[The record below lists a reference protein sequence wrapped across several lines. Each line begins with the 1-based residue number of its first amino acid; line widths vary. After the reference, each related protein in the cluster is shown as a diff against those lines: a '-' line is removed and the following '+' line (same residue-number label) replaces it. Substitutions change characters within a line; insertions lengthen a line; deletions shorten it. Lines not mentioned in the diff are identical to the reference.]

1 MNKSQKPSAPV
12 RRELTPEERE
22 SQILRFVQ
30 TKRESYA
37 TSILFGLVH
46 NPAIV
51 EMATIRHSVKA
62 DGTEEKVVVDISAA
76 VNASVAAAD
85 ALFDKLFPGIVHAPE
100 NEQKTTK

>member
-30 TKRESYA
+30 TKREAYA
-37 TSILFGLVH
+37 TSILFGMVH
-46 NPAIV
+46 NPNHGMTPEQCVDFAIK
-51 EMATIRHSVKA
+51 T
-62 DGTEEKVVVDISAA
+62 
-76 VNASVAAAD
+76 AD

-100 NEQKTTK
+100 NEQKSTK

>member
-1 MNKSQKPSAPV
+1 MANKSQKPSAPV

-37 TSILFGLVH
+37 TSILFGMAHTLTPESD
-46 NPAIV
+46 PA
-51 EMATIRHSVKA
+51 KA
-62 DGTEEKVVVDISAA
+62 VSFA
-76 VNASVAAAD
+76 VAAAD

-100 NEQKTTK
+100 NEQKTTI